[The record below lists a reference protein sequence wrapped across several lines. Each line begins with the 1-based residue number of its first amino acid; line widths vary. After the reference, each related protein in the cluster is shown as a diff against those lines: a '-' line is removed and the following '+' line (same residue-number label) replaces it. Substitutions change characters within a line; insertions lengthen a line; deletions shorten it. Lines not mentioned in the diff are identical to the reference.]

1 MEHFTPVQAL
11 VGGLLIGTAATLT
24 LWTSGRIAGISGI
37 LAGSLFQKGQEAFWR
52 GFFLCGL
59 LLGGATYSLFNSGL
73 EIETEATPLMTILAG
88 LLVGFGTRMGNGC
101 TSGHGVCGIARFSR
115 RSLVATITFMMVAML
130 TVWVIRHV

>member
-11 VGGLLIGTAATLT
+11 VGGPLIGTAATLT

-52 GFFLCGL
+52 GLFLCGL

>member
-52 GFFLCGL
+52 GLFLCGL
-59 LLGGATYSLFNSGL
+59 LLGGATYSLFNGGL

-115 RSLVATITFMMVAML
+115 RSLVATITFMMVAMI